1 MNFTG
6 STLPVAVG
14 DVRAHLSLSL
24 SLSFIDTDGNGQS
37 SVGASSNSD
46 DRRNNDLLSMTLA
59 DEKNPRH
66 GRKKKRFLEEN
77 DSIVSGVKTWNVHY
91 SFRYFC
97 LRCICSNCHYA
108 MLPSKPLLFD
118 IGGSSVVLISPR

>member
-66 GRKKKRFLEEN
+66 GRKKKKIFGR
-77 DSIVSGVKTWNVHY
+77 K
-91 SFRYFC
+91 
-97 LRCICSNCHYA
+97 
-108 MLPSKPLLFD
+108 
-118 IGGSSVVLISPR
+118 